1 MEITLTT
8 GKKVV
13 LRERYPTREFDD
25 LRKKLAN
32 LSADIPWLKRAILL
46 KRFVESWEFEG
57 DPQEPETWGDLDL
70 FSEFT
75 AIELAVA
82 DLIQKMVETAKN
94 SGSKSTTL

>member
-32 LSADIPWLKRAILL
+32 MNADIPWLKRAILL
-46 KRFVESWEFEG
+46 RRFVEAWDFEG
-57 DPQEPETWGDLDL
+57 DPQKPEAWGDLDL
-70 FSEFT
+70 FTEFT

-82 DLIQKMVETAKN
+82 ELLDTMVSTAKN
-94 SGSKSTTL
+94 LVSKSTTP